1 MKSGS
6 LLSLN
11 RYFKACKHHRR
22 PEMTGLTVKQIATLE
37 KRLKEL
43 EMSLQE
49 QFVMSSASSKT
60 VSLDQTMIGR
70 LSRVDSLQQ
79 QNMAIF
85 SKRRAAIRLEKV
97 KAAIQ
102 LIALREYGFC
112 QKCGLDIGYAR
123 LETQPETSLCF
134 GCQDKADQ
142 KC

>member
-1 MKSGS
+1 
-6 LLSLN
+6 
-11 RYFKACKHHRR
+11 
-22 PEMTGLTVKQIATLE
+22 MTGLTVKQIATLE

-102 LIALREYGFC
+102 
-112 QKCGLDIGYAR
+112 
-123 LETQPETSLCF
+123 
-134 GCQDKADQ
+134 
-142 KC
+142 

>member
-1 MKSGS
+1 M
-6 LLSLN
+6 
-11 RYFKACKHHRR
+11 A
-22 PEMTGLTVKQIATLE
+22 ELTVDQVAILKR
-37 KRLKEL
+37 RLKEL

-102 LIALREYGFC
+102 LIALSEYGFC

-123 LETQPETSLCF
+123 LETQPETSMCF
-134 GCQDKADQ
+134 SCQDKADQ

>member
-1 MKSGS
+1 
-6 LLSLN
+6 
-11 RYFKACKHHRR
+11 
-22 PEMTGLTVKQIATLE
+22 MTELTVYQIAIL
-37 KRLKEL
+37 KKKLKEL
-43 EMSLQE
+43 EISLQE

-70 LSRVDSLQQ
+70 LSRADSLQQ

-85 SKRRAAIRLEKV
+85 SNSRATMRLKKV
-97 KAAIQ
+97 KSAIQ
-102 LIALREYGFC
+102 SIALNEYGFC